1 MALNTTL
8 KRAALTYAV
17 SEAAR
22 TSVTLRSWLEAR
34 VASAFAGV
42 ASGKA
47 VISTSSN
54 GTSVSFSDGTTTGAG
69 PFDSVETWQDLLDLY
84 DQAATY
90 CGSSVEATVLTEMR
104 GLLVR
109 VREWQFD
116 FTQVR
121 CNA

>member
-1 MALNTTL
+1 M
-8 KRAALTYAV
+8 
-17 SEAAR
+17 
-22 TSVTLRSWLEAR
+22 
-34 VASAFAGV
+34 
-42 ASGKA
+42 

-90 CGSSVEATVLTEMR
+90 SGSSVEATVLTEMR

-109 VREWQFD
+109 VREWQCD

-121 CNA
+121 RNA